1 MSPRT
6 LSQYQDIREEKRS
19 LIMNVALEQFANNG
33 YHATTINQIARQAG
47 ISKGLMY
54 NYFESKEK
62 LLAEII
68 RRSVDDVYSYFDID
82 RDGYLTEDEFEFF
95 MRRVHLMLVENKT
108 FWRLFFQLLMQNEV
122 RDQFLRSFLDS
133 ESLLKSGTE
142 PKDELFIPRIMKII
156 TDYFRRKTDKSG
168 KDYDPV
174 LEMNMF
180 IVALKGFAITCIYA
194 GDEDSEIITK
204 TLEKIILLFR

>member
-6 LSQYQDIREEKRS
+6 QSQFKDIREGKRN

-68 RRSVDDVYSYFDID
+68 KRSVGDVYSYFDMD
-82 RDGYLTEDEFEFF
+82 KDGYLTEDEFEFF
-95 MRRVHLMLVENKT
+95 IRRAQLMLVENKT
-108 FWRLFFQLLMQNEV
+108 VWRLFFQLLMQTEV
-122 RDQFLRSFLDS
+122 RDHFIKAFLGSD
-133 ESLLKSGTE
+133 SLLQSGAD
-142 PKDELFIPRIMKII
+142 PGSDLFVPQIMKMIR
-156 TDYFRRKTDKSG
+156 DYFTRKRG
-168 KDYDPV
+168 KRDEDYDPV
-174 LEMNMF
+174 VEMNLF
-180 IVALKGFAITCIYA
+180 VITLKGFAISCIYA
-194 GDEDSEIITK
+194 DDTEAEINNK
-204 TLEKIILLFR
+204 TLDKIIYLFR